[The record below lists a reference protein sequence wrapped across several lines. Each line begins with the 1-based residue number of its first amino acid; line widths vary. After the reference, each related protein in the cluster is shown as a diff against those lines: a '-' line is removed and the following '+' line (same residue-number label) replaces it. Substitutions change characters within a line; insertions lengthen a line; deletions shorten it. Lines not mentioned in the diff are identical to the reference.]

1 MMAACMFF
9 ATVRCRSQ
17 PLNESVPRRRKQKG
31 KREKEVSALPVEQVI
46 HELSENERVCPDCNG
61 PMHAWG
67 HDVLRREL
75 VVIPA
80 KYVVQEHVQT
90 AYACRHCKQHSDHVP
105 MKKSAVP
112 AALIPGS
119 GVASPSLLAQ
129 ILSNKYVL
137 ALPLNRQEEE
147 LNRLGISL
155 SRQTM
160 ANWVIGAHQK

>member
-1 MMAACMFF
+1 
-9 ATVRCRSQ
+9 
-17 PLNESVPRRRKQKG
+17 
-31 KREKEVSALPVEQVI
+31 
-46 HELSENERVCPDCNG
+46 
-61 PMHAWG
+61 
-67 HDVLRREL
+67 
-75 VVIPA
+75 
-80 KYVVQEHVQT
+80 
-90 AYACRHCKQHSDHVP
+90 